1 MGNSHVHAK
10 AASKP
15 TLGTVLGAQLLKAS
29 EADSSLTVDE
39 KLNVYRCETVK
50 KHVGFDGTILGDA
63 LEYSCSAPVVGVVF
77 YAGNDL
83 GKHSPEKIAAYMEAE
98 FAKNGVSAKVFIK
111 PNHGHGS
118 SASFIVRGGREVMN
132 PIDPL
137 SAIKNIEG
145 FVANIKLVFFADK
158 LITSS
163 ELGKWVKSDV
173 AYIPVIN

>member
-1 MGNSHVHAK
+1 MPAYAVADNAK
-10 AASKP
+10 LS
-15 TLGTVLGAQLLKAS
+15 LDTVLGAKLLKAAES
-29 EADSSLTVDE
+29 ETSLTADE
-39 KLNVYRCETVK
+39 KLNVYRCKMVK
-50 KHVGFDGTILGDA
+50 KFVGFDDTILGNA
-63 LEYSCSAPVVGVVF
+63 LEYSCSAAVVGVVF

-98 FAKNGVSAKVFIK
+98 FAKNGILAKVFIK
-111 PNHGHGS
+111 PNPEHGS